1 MSMMDL
7 TRRYKDIKM
16 AKHQNGKVDKEA
28 NKTKTTIHLDS
39 EWMIALNLLAT
50 SKSMSMSAF
59 IQSLVS
65 THLAGLP
72 RKEADAI
79 RAIVSVNTGKSLRL
93 GKEYS
98 HSQAKNDVPDQNSEE
113 VEERR
118 EVVDGA
124 VARTNRIADMQNRFT
139 SAADVAIDSLAN

>member
-1 MSMMDL
+1 
-7 TRRYKDIKM
+7 M

-28 NKTKTTIHLDS
+28 NKTKTTINLDT

-50 SKSMSMSAF
+50 SKSLSMSAF

-72 RKEADAI
+72 RKESDAI

-98 HSQAKNDVPDQNSEE
+98 QSQAKNDVPDQNLEE
-113 VEERR
+113 ADKRG

-124 VARTNRIADMQNRFT
+124 ILRTNRIAEIQTKMT
-139 SAADVAIDSLAN
+139 SAVDIGIDSLAS

>member
-1 MSMMDL
+1 
-7 TRRYKDIKM
+7 M

-28 NKTKTTIHLDS
+28 GKTKTTIHLDG
-39 EWMIALNLLAT
+39 EWFIALNLLAT

-65 THLAGLP
+65 THLSGLP
-72 RKEADAI
+72 RKESDAI

-93 GKEYS
+93 GKES
-98 HSQAKNDVPDQNSEE
+98 GHPQAKNDVSDQNIEE
-113 VEERR
+113 VSSGA

-124 VARTNRIADMQNRFT
+124 ISRTNRITNMQTRFVNAVDEAVADFGK
-139 SAADVAIDSLAN
+139 

>member
-1 MSMMDL
+1 
-7 TRRYKDIKM
+7 M

-28 NKTKTTIHLDS
+28 GKTKTTIHLDG
-39 EWMIALNLLAT
+39 EWFIALNLLAT

-65 THLAGLP
+65 THLSGLP
-72 RKEADAI
+72 RKESDAI

-93 GKEYS
+93 GKDS
-98 HSQAKNDVPDQNSEE
+98 GQSTAKNDAFDQNIEE
-113 VEERR
+113 VGSGA

-124 VARTNRIADMQNRFT
+124 ITRTNRITNMQSRFVNAVDEAVADFGK
-139 SAADVAIDSLAN
+139 